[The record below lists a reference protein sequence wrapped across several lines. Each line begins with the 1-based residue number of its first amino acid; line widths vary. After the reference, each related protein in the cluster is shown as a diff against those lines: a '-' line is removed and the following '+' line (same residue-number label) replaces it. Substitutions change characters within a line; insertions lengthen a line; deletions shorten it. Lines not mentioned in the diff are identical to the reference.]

1 MSGKMREKCR
11 VESADPGPEI
21 ASAHHGHNLF
31 PSKEEICPSNL
42 TPTVL
47 GKPGWERFRDEPM
60 WENCKKSFHQL
71 NNIFSQIFRT
81 HTPYD

>member
-21 ASAHHGHNLF
+21 ASAHHCHNLF
-31 PSKEEICPSNL
+31 PSQEEICPSNL

-47 GKPGWERFRDEPM
+47 GKSGRERFRDEPM
-60 WENCKKSFHQL
+60 MEKIAKRNVHQQ
-71 NNIFSQIFRT
+71 NNFFFLTNI
-81 HTPYD
+81 